1 MSFDESNVAITDIPT
16 NAFLFRDF
24 PEGSLQSSRRLCLH
38 EVGLARAS
46 MLSHQPRH
54 LVISASE

>member
-46 MLSHQPRH
+46 MLSHQPQ
-54 LVISASE
+54 ITASE